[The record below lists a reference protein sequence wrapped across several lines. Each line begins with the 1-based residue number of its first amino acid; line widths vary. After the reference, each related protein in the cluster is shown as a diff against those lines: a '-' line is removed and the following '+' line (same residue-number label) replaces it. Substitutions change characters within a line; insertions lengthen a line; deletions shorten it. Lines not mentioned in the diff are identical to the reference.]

1 MEGQKQYSL
10 AHLNAMFDLM
20 SKAYVDVTMQ
30 GKKGMNEHK
39 ALISMIDR
47 SNIPGKVI
55 VLMDRGYESFNNIA
69 HLQEKSGISSSAQK
83 NPMAWSQIF
92 NCQTAKNS
100 MSIQHWL

>member
-1 MEGQKQYSL
+1 
-10 AHLNAMFDLM
+10 MFDLM

-83 NPMAWSQIF
+83 NPTAWSQIF